1 MLDQVQFSRKWGE
14 IKGAIRNVW
23 GNIEEEELEAS
34 QGHLWSIYKI
44 IQKHTMESEESI
56 QEKLETLLNS
66 FENETD
72 KKDNILEDSSYQ
84 RKPFLH

>member
-1 MLDQVQFSRKWGE
+1 MLDQDQFSRKWSE

-23 GNIEEEELEAS
+23 GDIEEEELEES

-44 IQKHTMESEESI
+44 IKKHTMESEESI
-56 QEKLETLLNS
+56 QDKLQTLLNS
-66 FENETD
+66 FDNDTD
-72 KKDNILEDSSYQ
+72 KKGSLLDSASFQ